1 MNYPFN
7 SIPPWRINIWFHFI
21 ECLLTNYL
29 LCSCYHPL
37 SQSNQAQLN
46 YNIWK
51 GLQILK
57 PIRAASWVTERNV
70 NESYLAKGNLHANWL
85 SVWYDKKKYNV
96 TCTTWMAFNKKQ
108 TPEAVILQVELIKLQ
123 PLHGWAK
130 WLATR
135 SSDPSET
142 HKTVW
147 HSYIVTWKGTPSLH
161 VERLMWRMSQGIR
174 SCTERPGVR
183 EATAMSAVCFPAHR
197 APTAA

>member
-1 MNYPFN
+1 MFA
-7 SIPPWRINIWFHFI
+7 SFI
-21 ECLLTNYL
+21 ILIIYFVAVLH
-29 LCSCYHPL
+29 HPL

-51 GLQILK
+51 VLQILK
-57 PIRAASWVTERNV
+57 LIKPALWVTERNV
-70 NESYLAKGNLHANWL
+70 NESYLAKGNLYANWL
-85 SVWYDKKKYNV
+85 SVWYDQKKYNV
-96 TCTTWMAFNKKQ
+96 TRTTWMAFNKKQ

-123 PLHGWAK
+123 PPHGWAK

-161 VERLMWRMSQGIR
+161 VERLMVENVTGNKVMHWKTWR
-174 SCTERPGVR
+174 
-183 EATAMSAVCFPAHR
+183 
-197 APTAA
+197 